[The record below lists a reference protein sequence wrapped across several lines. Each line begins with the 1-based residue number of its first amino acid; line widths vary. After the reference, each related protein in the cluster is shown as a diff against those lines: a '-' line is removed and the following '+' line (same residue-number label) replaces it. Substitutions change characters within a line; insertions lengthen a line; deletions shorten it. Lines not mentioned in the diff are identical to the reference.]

1 MIKMSIKDKFYSE
14 MTEEEKRKTILKYKE
29 KYINKVTILS
39 NMLGY
44 SYHNFKAIF
53 TEDELKQIEETRM
66 ELSNIQ
72 KSLEDNFNGN
82 FDFSIFKKD
91 MEKYVEIEKTG
102 RNISYKILKSQLT
115 KPEEFYSGESFN
127 FIVHVPTDGTNNEID
142 ENYKITSTSLISDT
156 NMGTFDKGWGKYGF
170 IFDLEEEN
178 FIVSSTTDLYS
189 CLYPQE
195 EFDNEDY
202 LLQFY
207 KNDMYVIDVNSEIF
221 QMSETCIPIP
231 YYMETV
237 NKNTTV
243 EVNGEPL
250 NYDKVEIY
258 NEIVLF
264 NNEKLKKVGIF
275 VRTVGDKNFNEDY
288 IKAKEMAETMNLPL
302 IEIDKSIYREKM
314 GLTPL
319 TPVETKNVIMNILRR
334 IRMNNDLN
342 TAFHK
347 KYQEIML
354 VASSKGKQYTP
365 NSLCLKIYGILRKA
379 NNLLTDEEIVDYINS
394 IDPNYILDKEDNKHV
409 NFTIHK

>member
-66 ELSNIQ
+66 KLSNIQ